1 MPSNLTPNFK
11 CYSSFLAEID
21 ISDLIQ
27 LEDVMNEPLHLGP
40 NGGLVYCI
48 EHLETNFEW
57 LASKLK
63 DFNDHYLIIDC
74 PGQVEL
80 FTHNNA
86 IKYLISRIEKECSVR
101 LCAVHL
107 VDSHYCADAS
117 KFVAVCLTS
126 LTTMLQL
133 ELPHVNILSKVDL
146 IEKYGKLDFNIDYYT
161 EVLDLDYLLERISD
175 DPFTGTNP
183 K

>member
-1 MPSNLTPNFK
+1 M
-11 CYSSFLAEID
+11 D
-21 ISDLIQ
+21 
-27 LEDVMNEPLHLGP
+27 EPLRLGP

-48 EHLETNFEW
+48 EHLEANFEW
-57 LASKLK
+57 LASKLQN
-63 DFNDHYLIIDC
+63 DFSDRYLIIDC

-86 IKYLISRIEKECSVR
+86 IKNIISRLEKECSVR

-133 ELPHVNILSKVDL
+133 ELPHVNLLSKVDL

-161 EVLDLDYLLERISD
+161 EVLDLEYLIDRISD
-175 DPFTGTNP
+175 DPFTGMYFLIRWIVGVP
-183 K
+183 AGLA

>member
-1 MPSNLTPNFK
+1 
-11 CYSSFLAEID
+11 
-21 ISDLIQ
+21 
-27 LEDVMNEPLHLGP
+27 MNEPLNLGP

-48 EHLETNFEW
+48 EHLEKNFEW
-57 LASKLK
+57 LRKK
-63 DFNDHYLIIDC
+63 ITDEFQNHYLIIDC

-80 FTHNNA
+80 YTHNNA
-86 IKYLISRIEKECSVR
+86 IKNIISRLEKECSVR
-101 LCAVHL
+101 LCAVHM

-146 IEKYGKLDFNIDYYT
+146 VEKYGKLDFNIDYYT
-161 EVLDLDYLLERISD
+161 EVQDLEYLLGRISD
-175 DPFTGTNP
+175 DPFTGRILYELTLFYL
-183 K
+183 

>member
-1 MPSNLTPNFK
+1 
-11 CYSSFLAEID
+11 
-21 ISDLIQ
+21 
-27 LEDVMNEPLHLGP
+27 MNEPLHLGP

-86 IKYLISRIEKECSVR
+86 IKNLISRIEKECSVR

-175 DPFTGTNP
+175 DPFTGINIKSIINLLP
-183 K
+183 YPAVIKLFSSAL

>member
-1 MPSNLTPNFK
+1 MCRDQRYKRFK
-11 CYSSFLAEID
+11 MLQCFLADVD

-27 LEDVMNEPLHLGP
+27 LEDAMENCKLGP
-40 NGGLVYCI
+40 NGGLVYCM
-48 EHLETNFEW
+48 EYLEANFDW
-57 LASKLK
+57 LASKLS
-63 DFNDHYLIIDC
+63 DELSGRYLIIDC

-80 FTHNNA
+80 YTHNNA
-86 IKYLISRIEKECSVR
+86 VKNIISKLEKECAVR

-117 KFVAVCLTS
+117 KFVSVCLTS

-133 ELPHVNILSKVDL
+133 ELPHVNLLSKVDL

-161 EVLDLDYLLERISD
+161 EVLDLEYLIDRISD
-175 DPFTGTNP
+175 DPFTGN
-183 K
+183 KS